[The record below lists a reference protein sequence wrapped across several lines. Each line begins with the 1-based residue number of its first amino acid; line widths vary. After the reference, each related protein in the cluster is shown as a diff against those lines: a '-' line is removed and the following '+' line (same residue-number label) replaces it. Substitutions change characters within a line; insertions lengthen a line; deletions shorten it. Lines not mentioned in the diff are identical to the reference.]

1 MKNLHKLLLLPI
13 SILLMSGCSC
23 SIMDDIAKK
32 ALIEEA
38 TNLEFDEKYKE
49 ENLKYPA
56 TDVDTSDLFETIYDN
71 AFKKVLSIQY
81 AEVYHGVSFQ
91 DVDNPYTETITCSL
105 NDYYLNNGFTMNQ
118 DFSVTKGNEVSKDVI
133 IYSYNSKKDYFYDNK
148 EEAIVKHVNS
158 GFYGESIEIEKLKGK
173 SADQKEEAFFNLFYY
188 TSLGEINGY
197 YPDELYRTE
206 DGYIYYLEFV
216 EVGYEYH
223 LVEPTNMN
231 IIENNYQQYIFTLD
245 KDFKLLKA
253 TVFKKTENDIG
264 PNNVHTGVFKTVNLN
279 KGVYYFNYGEREN
292 HNDEFAK
299 ITNRYST
306 PYFDYSQ
313 GWIYLESI
321 NDDAPAY
328 DSIERVRC
336 IDNKTIRLE
345 LALWFADLTDKN
357 IEITVEAY
365 AIPYSS
371 LYGNLPLTQV
381 SGKGPFEVKNHS
393 DKLSFDDETKT
404 TTVKMDSLDDC
415 LLFSIEL
422 HLNEENQ
429 GLVQNGTVEIQA
441 KNVLRGRGFEIP
453 F

>member
-173 SADQKEEAFFNLFYY
+173 SADQKEEAFFSLFYY
-188 TSLGEINGY
+188 TSLG
-197 YPDELYRTE
+197 
-206 DGYIYYLEFV
+206 
-216 EVGYEYH
+216 
-223 LVEPTNMN
+223 
-231 IIENNYQQYIFTLD
+231 
-245 KDFKLLKA
+245 
-253 TVFKKTENDIG
+253 
-264 PNNVHTGVFKTVNLN
+264 
-279 KGVYYFNYGEREN
+279 
-292 HNDEFAK
+292 
-299 ITNRYST
+299 
-306 PYFDYSQ
+306 
-313 GWIYLESI
+313 
-321 NDDAPAY
+321 
-328 DSIERVRC
+328 
-336 IDNKTIRLE
+336 
-345 LALWFADLTDKN
+345 
-357 IEITVEAY
+357 
-365 AIPYSS
+365 
-371 LYGNLPLTQV
+371 
-381 SGKGPFEVKNHS
+381 
-393 DKLSFDDETKT
+393 
-404 TTVKMDSLDDC
+404 
-415 LLFSIEL
+415 
-422 HLNEENQ
+422 
-429 GLVQNGTVEIQA
+429 
-441 KNVLRGRGFEIP
+441 
-453 F
+453 